1 MGNIFLSSGLF
12 INVSTY
18 LWMYLFIMDYL
29 IYLIYSCIHCI
40 YIYIMYMWYSISI
53 AHGSIAYVAPQVSQ
67 DFVRKSWHF
76 GANSRPVW

>member
-18 LWMYLFIMDYL
+18 LWTYLFIMDYL

-40 YIYIMYMWYSISI
+40 YIYICICGTALVLRMVPLHM
-53 AHGSIAYVAPQVSQ
+53 
-67 DFVRKSWHF
+67 
-76 GANSRPVW
+76 